1 MLRETPFYAESG
13 GQIADVGE
21 IIGDGWR
28 VDVDDVRRVDGRV
41 AALGKLSGTFA
52 FGRVTARVPSD
63 RRRDTERNHTA
74 THLLHAALRQVL
86 GEHVHQAGSLVAP
99 DRLRFDFTHHG
110 PVKPEALAEIEERV
124 NRAIWA
130 DVDVQLME
138 KSYREAVEAG
148 AMALFGEKYG
158 DVVRVVSIPG
168 YSMELCG
175 GTHARNTGQ
184 IALFKIVAETG
195 VAAGVRRIE
204 AVTGPRAY
212 ELVRE
217 EERRL
222 QRIVDVVK
230 GAPDTVVKKVES
242 LVDER
247 RQLQRRLDESMR
259 GGGDQVAT
267 LVAGARQ
274 VNGARVV
281 AAEVRVGDAKELQAL
296 ADALREKLGT
306 GVGVLGA
313 SFGDKT
319 TMLVVV
325 TDDLREKG
333 VRADT
338 LVRDIAAIAGGR
350 GGGKPHLAQAG
361 IPDAARLPEAIE
373 HAPQIIER
381 ALATA

>member
-1 MLRETPFYAESG
+1 
-13 GQIADVGE
+13 
-21 IIGDGWR
+21 
-28 VDVDDVRRVDGRV
+28 
-41 AALGKLSGTFA
+41 
-52 FGRVTARVPSD
+52 VPSD

-296 ADALREKLGT
+296 ADALRERLGT

-319 TMLVVV
+319 TVLVVV

>member
-1 MLRETPFYAESG
+1 
-13 GQIADVGE
+13 
-21 IIGDGWR
+21 
-28 VDVDDVRRVDGRV
+28 
-41 AALGKLSGTFA
+41 
-52 FGRVTARVPSD
+52 
-63 RRRDTERNHTA
+63 
-74 THLLHAALRQVL
+74 
-86 GEHVHQAGSLVAP
+86 
-99 DRLRFDFTHHG
+99 
-110 PVKPEALAEIEERV
+110 
-124 NRAIWA
+124 
-130 DVDVQLME
+130 
-138 KSYREAVEAG
+138 
-148 AMALFGEKYG
+148 
-158 DVVRVVSIPG
+158 
-168 YSMELCG
+168 MELCG

-212 ELVRE
+212 ELIRD

-222 QRIVDVVK
+222 QRIVELVKGTSEGVVK
-230 GAPDTVVKKVES
+230 RVET
-242 LVDER
+242 LVEER
-247 RQLQRRLDESMR
+247 RQLQRRLDDSMR
-259 GGGDQVAT
+259 GGGDQVAM
-267 LVAGARQ
+267 LLAGARQ

-281 AAEVRVGDAKELQAL
+281 AAEVSVSDAKELQAL

-306 GVGVLGA
+306 GVAVLGA
-313 SFGDKT
+313 SIGEKT

-333 VRADT
+333 VRADA

-373 HAPQIIER
+373 QAPQIIER

>member
-1 MLRETPFYAESG
+1 
-13 GQIADVGE
+13 
-21 IIGDGWR
+21 
-28 VDVDDVRRVDGRV
+28 
-41 AALGKLSGTFA
+41 
-52 FGRVTARVPSD
+52 
-63 RRRDTERNHTA
+63 
-74 THLLHAALRQVL
+74 LHAALRQVL
-86 GEHVHQAGSLVAP
+86 GDHVHQAGSLVAP

-110 PVKPEALAEIEERV
+110 PVKPEALTDIEERV

-130 DVDVQLME
+130 DVDVVFQE

-175 GTHARNTGQ
+175 GTHARTTGQ

-212 ELVRE
+212 ELIRE

-222 QRIVDVVK
+222 QRIVEVVK
-230 GAPDTVVKKVES
+230 GTPDSVVKRVEG
-242 LVDER
+242 LVEER

-267 LVAGARQ
+267 LITGARA

-281 AAEVRVGDAKELQAL
+281 AAEVRVSDAKELQAL
-296 ADALREKLGT
+296 ADALREKLGS

-313 SFGDKT
+313 SFGEKT

-325 TDDLREKG
+325 TDDLRDKG
-333 VRADT
+333 VRADA
-338 LVRDIAAIAGGR
+338 LVRDIAAVAGGR

-361 IPDAARLPEAIE
+361 LPDASRLAAAIE
-373 HAPQIIER
+373 QAPQIVER
-381 ALATA
+381 ALASA